1 LSRAFAR
8 VEAFMSKLKFLGLA
22 LLIPLAAHADDVAQ
36 VITVTATRIPTPA
49 QKIPA
54 GVTVITRQDI
64 EKRGYTTLVQA
75 LEAVPGLGV
84 VQSGGAGTEASVFIR
99 GTDSEDVL
107 VLLDGVPV
115 NDPSEANGAF
125 NFGDYT
131 LNDVERIEVV
141 RGAMSGLYGSN
152 AIGGVINII
161 TAQGSGAPKASVTL
175 AGGWPS
181 QGQGSAEISGST
193 GRFDYALSGALD
205 EESGFDATSKRLSVY
220 AGVRDPFRSKLGSL
234 NLGYSPVDGTRVY
247 VVLRAQQVDAAYP
260 DLGYPIF
267 DDPNEFDH
275 NTNYFGKLGVTSNL
289 GPLSTEFFVA
299 HVRNTLHNTNLLDA
313 DDPNQVQSDETY
325 RGDRTDAQW
334 NNTLHL
340 PDGVS
345 SLLFGAEY
353 INDTSNEHV
362 NDAFYGSPYVATVK
376 ASQRSWAGHL
386 GAQTT
391 LFNRL
396 TLSAALRDDSVSS
409 FGNALTGRI
418 GGVLAIPEAFL
429 TLKASYGT
437 GFLAPSLFDLYGV
450 DSSGGY
456 TYAGNPALKAEHS
469 TSFEAGPQFDIPGFG
484 QDDFASVSAT
494 YFQTKVSDLITFVS
508 LPPDYIDSTE
518 ENIGKAKIHGVETE
532 LVLNPAPWASLDV
545 NYTYTHAEDADTG
558 AELLR
563 RPQHAGA
570 ATLTLTPLAG
580 LSIVPQV
587 QYIGRFTDYLY
598 DDDGYPSDAGT
609 GSAKPGTIV
618 NLTADYKICDRFTV
632 FAQGKNIFNS
642 NFEAVNGLQI
652 PGASL
657 LLGVKA
663 SIQ

>member
-1 LSRAFAR
+1 
-8 VEAFMSKLKFLGLA
+8 MSKLKFLTLA
-22 LLIPLAAHADDVAQ
+22 FLIPLAARADDVAQ

-49 QKIPA
+49 QKTPA
-54 GVTVITRQDI
+54 GVTVITRQDF
-64 EKRGYTTLVQA
+64 EKKGYTTLVQA
-75 LEAVPGLGV
+75 LAAVPGLGV
-84 VQSGGAGTEASVFIR
+84 VQSGGAGTQASVFIR

-161 TAQGSGAPKASVTL
+161 TTQGAGAPKASVTL

-181 QGQGSAEISGST
+181 QGQGSAMISGAS
-193 GRFDYALSGALD
+193 GKFDYALSGALD
-205 EESGFDATSKRLSVY
+205 EESGFDATAKRLSVY
-220 AGVRDPFRSKLGSL
+220 AGVRDPFRSKLGAL
-234 NLGYSPVDGTRVY
+234 NLGYTPVDGTRVY

-260 DLGYPIF
+260 DLGYPIY

-275 NTNYFGKLGVTSNL
+275 NTNYFGKLGVTSTIGALN
-289 GPLSTEFFVA
+289 TELFMA
-299 HVRNTLHNTNLLDA
+299 HLRNTLHNTNLLDA

-340 PDGVS
+340 PGNAS
-345 SLLFGAEY
+345 SLLFGVEY
-353 INDTSNEHV
+353 INDTSNENV
-362 NDAFYGSPYVATVK
+362 NDAYYGSPFTATVK
-376 ASQRSWAGHL
+376 AAQRSWAGHL

-396 TLSAALRDDSVSS
+396 TLTAALREDSVSS
-409 FGNALTGRI
+409 FGNALTGRV
-418 GGVLAIPEAFL
+418 GGVLAVPEAYL

-456 TYAGNPALKAEHS
+456 SYAGNPALKAEHS
-469 TSFEAGPQFDIPGFG
+469 SGYEAGPEFDIPAFG
-484 QDDFASVSAT
+484 QEDFASVSAT
-494 YFQTKVSDLITFVS
+494 YFQTNIRDLITFVS

-518 ENIGKAKIHGVETE
+518 ENIGEAKIHGVETE
-532 LVLNPAPWASLDV
+532 LALNPAPWASLDV
-545 NYTYTHAEDADTG
+545 NYTYTSAQDAETG
-558 AELLR
+558 TQLLR

-570 ATLTLTPLAG
+570 ATLTLTPVPA

-587 QYIGRFTDYLY
+587 QYIGRFVDDLY
-598 DDDGYPSDAGT
+598 DHTGYPSGT

-618 NLTADYKICDRFTV
+618 NLTANYKICERFTV